1 MKHQNYHMATM
12 TNLQVEAYL
21 KKGKTVLVPVGTTEQ
36 HGPYGPLCTDRMIAE
51 EICRRIAPELKALV
65 APPISYGLSI
75 THKGVPGLV
84 YVKIESFIAYIKD
97 IAIALNEG
105 GFRRI
110 IFINGH
116 YDNAAGVNYA
126 LRSIYDQ
133 FAPNTLAH
141 CLNYWDTMKPED
153 AATYLGWDAGLHAN
167 IGETSVMLAIDPES
181 VDMEQAIEGWPDPP
195 ADIKSDKLGAILAAI
210 VPIPGSMLKV
220 TPTGGWGNPKES
232 TAEKGEAYLKV
243 ITESVLQF
251 VRDVEKV
258 YVKLYG

>member
-1 MKHQNYHMATM
+1 
-12 TNLQVEAYL
+12 
-21 KKGKTVLVPVGTTEQ
+21 
-36 HGPYGPLCTDRMIAE
+36 MIAE
-51 EICRRIAPELKALV
+51 EICCRIAPELKALV

-116 YDNAAGVNYA
+116 YDNAGGVTYA

-133 FAPNTLAH
+133 FAPNTLAY
-141 CLNYWDTMKPED
+141 CLNYWETMKPED
-153 AATYLGWDAGLHAN
+153 AATYIGWDAGLHAN
-167 IGETSVMLAIDPES
+167 IGETSVMLAIDPSS
-181 VDMEQAIEGWPDPP
+181 VDMGHAIEGWPDPP
-195 ADIKSDKLGAILAAI
+195 EDIKSDKLGAILAAI
-210 VPIPGSMLKV
+210 ISIPGSMLKV

-232 TAEKGEAYLKV
+232 TAEKGEDYLKV
-243 ITESVLQF
+243 IKESVLQF